1 MMPQN
6 AATPQQ
12 PHSDQD
18 SAADAFRAKMRKELG
33 IDPGSIKWDGEVH
46 RFPGKDKKRRNDAGW
61 YRAFTDGA
69 GGQFGDHSQGI
80 SDKGINWQLKRDK
93 PVTPEQREEWA
104 REKKRREAAK
114 IAAQERAAEE
124 CGAAWDAAS
133 PATRGGHPYLT
144 DKKLS
149 HHIKDVRILKAGTG
163 GLRILG
169 VEYKVKEDTLLIP
182 MRAKARRLA
191 NLQRINSEGKKYWPS
206 AEVTGL
212 HFIVGGTL
220 YDEENPLIYL
230 CEGWATA
237 WSVSSCTKAP
247 AVVTFNASGLLPV
260 AKRIRDKDKY
270 TDLRIIIAAD
280 NDRWTSLHDDT
291 PNPGVH
297 FATKAEEE
305 VDAEVAIPDFKD
317 LSGKPTD
324 FNDLHRLEGPKAVR
338 KWLDPASAGSA
349 VTAPADA
356 APAEEPP
363 AEEAVPSTLEQWNEL
378 ENLSDWIANRIITM
392 MPGLAAVYNKDKV
405 VGWNQ
410 YTKKLGWTQVAHHD
424 LLRLAYHLVRSVFTK
439 RQKYGP
445 VEADGITV
453 LSRKRRV
460 RPTVQGDWNA
470 SEAYLPLQGSPK
482 GVELRSGNI
491 VTVPAEELMTH
502 RVNVSEEHHRSA
514 KDWRGGFWEDCL
526 YQWLDDD
533 PDTIQTI
540 LQTLGQALIGNPAQ
554 RFMFVYG
561 AGKNGKTLFVEAIEH
576 ALGDFAGRMSIDYLV
591 KKSQH
596 PMHPQ
601 GLRVI
606 EGRRVVI
613 SGEVPTRPPAW
624 NQELLNN
631 ITGGD
636 TIQVRGMHQ
645 NEWDVVPRT
654 LLVSY
659 GNSQPKLDDVGEA
672 IKRRLTLIPFTK
684 TVPDD
689 KLIDFRTMTRKLR
702 KVRGEVLGSMLDG
715 LGQFLQ
721 NQSRVAISDRVR
733 RKSREYIEDEDA
745 FTQTLF
751 DVCERKA
758 SDESIDVATLYA
770 KLKQRIR
777 TDEVTELCWVTKI
790 KMGKE
795 LVKRGFRK
803 DKGPN
808 RDMRIYG
815 LGFKDPAP

>member
-1 MMPQN
+1 M
-6 AATPQQ
+6 
-12 PHSDQD
+12 
-18 SAADAFRAKMRKELG
+18 
-33 IDPGSIKWDGEVH
+33 
-46 RFPGKDKKRRNDAGW
+46 
-61 YRAFTDGA
+61 
-69 GGQFGDHSQGI
+69 
-80 SDKGINWQLKRDK
+80 
-93 PVTPEQREEWA
+93 
-104 REKKRREAAK
+104 
-114 IAAQERAAEE
+114 AQEGAAEE
-124 CGAAWDAAS
+124 CEAAWEAAS

-149 HHIKDVRILKAGTG
+149 HHIKDVRILKAGTE

-169 VEYKVKEDTLLIP
+169 VEYTVKEDTLLIP
-182 MRAKARRLA
+182 MRGKARRLG
-191 NLQRINSEGKKYWPS
+191 NLQRINSKGKKYWPS

-212 HFIVGGTL
+212 HFIVGAKL
-220 YDEENPLIYL
+220 FESENPLIYL

-237 WSVSSCTKAP
+237 WSVSGCAKAP
-247 AVVTFNASGLLPV
+247 AVVTFNAAGLLPV
-260 AKRIRDKDKY
+260 AKRIRDKY

-297 FATKAEEE
+297 FATKAAEE
-305 VDAEVAIPDFKD
+305 VGAEVAIPDFKD
-317 LSGKPTD
+317 LTLEPTD
-324 FNDLHRLEGPKAVR
+324 FNDLHRMEGPKAVR

-356 APAEEPP
+356 APAEEAP
-363 AEEAVPSTLEQWNEL
+363 AEEAEASTFEQWNEL
-378 ENLSDWIANRIITM
+378 DNLSDWIADGIITV
-392 MPGLAAVYNKDKV
+392 MPGLAAVYNKEKV

-410 YTKKLGWTQVAHHD
+410 YTEELGWTQVAHHD

-482 GVELRSGNI
+482 GVELRSGNV
-491 VTVPAEELMTH
+491 VTVPEEELMTH
-502 RVNVSEEHHRSA
+502 RVNVSEKHHRSGA
-514 KDWRGGFWEDCL
+514 DWRGGFWEDCL

-533 PDTIQTI
+533 PDTIKTI

-561 AGKNGKTLFVEAIEH
+561 SGKNGKTLFVEAIEY
-576 ALGDFAGRMSIDYLV
+576 ALGDFAGRMNIDYIV
-591 KKSQH
+591 KKSKH
-596 PMHPQ
+596 PMHPE
-601 GLRVI
+601 GLQVI

-613 SGEVPTRPPAW
+613 SGEVPARPPAW
-624 NQELLNN
+624 NEELLKN

-636 TIQVRGMHQ
+636 SMTVRGMRQ
-645 NEWDVVPRT
+645 NSRTIVPRT

-659 GNSQPKLDDVGEA
+659 GNSQPKLDDVGESM
-672 IKRRLTLIPFTK
+672 KRRLTLIPFTK
-684 TVPDD
+684 KVPED
-689 KLIDFRTMTRKLR
+689 KLIDFHTMTRKL
-702 KVRGEVLGSMLDG
+702 KNVRGEVLGSLLDG

-721 NQSRVAISDRVR
+721 NGSRIAISDRVR
-733 RKSREYIEDEDA
+733 RKSLEYIESEDA
-745 FTQTLF
+745 LTQTLL

-758 SDESIDVATLYA
+758 SEASVDVATLFA
-770 KLKQRIR
+770 KLRQEIKKDDIN
-777 TDEVTELCWVTKI
+777 ELLWLTKI

-795 LVKRGFRK
+795 LVNRGFRK
-803 DKGPN
+803 AKGPAG
-808 RDMRIYG
+808 DMRIYG